1 MTTASVAVKIPQAL
15 YHRLEQ
21 TAVRLQKPV
30 EKLLVETLQAALPAA
45 DEIPDHIKAE
55 VAALDRLDRVRLR
68 EIAESEMGLKDQQS
82 LEQILDWQGIR
93 PLTNEETSQLA
104 ALRTEYGRILLRKAR
119 AFALLAERGQPI
131 PLE

>member
-30 EKLLVETLQAALPAA
+30 EKLLVETLQAALPAT
-45 DEIPDHIKAE
+45 DEIPDHIKTE
-55 VAALDRLDRVRLR
+55 VAALDRLDLVTLR
-68 EIAESEMGLKDQQS
+68 KIAKSEMATKDQQS

-93 PLTNEETSQLA
+93 PLTNEETAQLA
-104 ALRTEYGRILLRKAR
+104 ALRAEYGRILLRKAR
-119 AFALLAERGQPI
+119 AFALLAKRGQPL